1 MTHKPLASYYG
12 RRDIAR
18 MRVATPLAALALVL
32 CGCQSPDSAW
42 QQAYNEKR
50 ALALQNGQE
59 PARPPV
65 EMAPRPQQARSEPQ
79 MASGGPVYVPVPVVI
94 DTTPTAPPQPAAIQP
109 IIVTGAGGG
118 TTIATQVGG
127 STIVSQMGAG
137 RSGTTMATQVGDT
150 TVVSRFGGAGSGTT
164 MATQVGDTTVV
175 SQFGGNS
182 GIFRPPPVPIYTG
195 NPTPTVYTMPA
206 WQP

>member
-1 MTHKPLASYYG
+1 
-12 RRDIAR
+12 
-18 MRVATPLAALALVL
+18 MRPAAALVALALAL
-32 CGCQSPDSAW
+32 CGCQSPDAAW

-59 PARPPV
+59 PARQPV
-65 EMAPRPQQARSEPQ
+65 QMAPRPQQARSEPQ
-79 MASGGPVYVPVPVVI
+79 MVSGGVYVPVPVVI
-94 DTTPTAPPQPAAIQP
+94 DTTPAAPPQPAAIQP

-127 STIVSQMGAG
+127 STIVSQVGGG
-137 RSGTTMATQVGDT
+137 RSGWTTATQVGDT

-164 MATQVGDTTVV
+164 MATKVGDTTVV

-182 GIFRPPPVPIYTG
+182 GIYRPPPVPIYTG
-195 NPTPTVYTMPA
+195 NQTPTVYTMPA

>member
-1 MTHKPLASYYG
+1 MKFLLLITLA
-12 RRDIAR
+12 
-18 MRVATPLAALALVL
+18 L
-32 CGCQSPDSAW
+32 CGCQSPDAAW

-59 PARPPV
+59 PARQPV
-65 EMAPRPQQARSEPQ
+65 QMAPRPQMARSEPQ

-94 DTTPTAPPQPAAIQP
+94 DTAPTAPPQPAAIQP

-137 RSGTTMATQVGDT
+137 RSGTTMATQVGYT
-150 TVVSRFGGAGSGTT
+150 TVISRFGGAGSGTT
-164 MATQVGDTTVV
+164 MATKVGDTTVV

-182 GIFRPPPVPIYTG
+182 GIYRPPPVPIYTG
-195 NPTPTVYTMPA
+195 NPTPTVYTMPI
-206 WQP
+206 QQ

>member
-12 RRDIAR
+12 RRNIIR
-18 MRVATPLAALALVL
+18 MRVAIPLAALALAP
-32 CGCQSPDSAW
+32 CGCQSPDAAW

-59 PARPPV
+59 PARQPV
-65 EMAPRPQQARSEPQ
+65 YMAPRPQMARSEPQ
-79 MASGGPVYVPVPVVI
+79 MASGSPVYVPVPVVI
-94 DTTPTAPPQPAAIQP
+94 DSTPIAPPQPAAIQP

-127 STIVSQMGAG
+127 STIVSQMGGG

-164 MATQVGDTTVV
+164 MATKVGDTTIV

-182 GIFRPPPVPIYTG
+182 GLYLPPAPPIYTG
-195 NPTPTVYTMPA
+195 HPTPTVYTMPVS
-206 WQP
+206 QP

>member
-1 MTHKPLASYYG
+1 MKFLLLITLA
-12 RRDIAR
+12 
-18 MRVATPLAALALVL
+18 L
-32 CGCQSPDSAW
+32 CGCQSPDAAW

-59 PARPPV
+59 PARQPV
-65 EMAPRPQQARSEPQ
+65 QMAPRPQMARSEPQ

-94 DTTPTAPPQPAAIQP
+94 DGTPTAPPQPAAIQP

-127 STIVSQMGAG
+127 TTVVSEVGGG
-137 RSGTTMATQVGDT
+137 RSGWTTATQVGDT

-175 SQFGGNS
+175 SQIGGNR
-182 GIFRPPPVPIYTG
+182 GLYLPPAPPIYTG
-195 NPTPTVYTMPA
+195 NPTPTVYTMPV

>member
-1 MTHKPLASYYG
+1 MTQTPIDNRRRMAQISPMRTLPL
-12 RRDIAR
+12 
-18 MRVATPLAALALVL
+18 VVLAALALT
-32 CGCQSPDSAW
+32 GCMSRDSAW
-42 QQAYNEKR
+42 EKAYNEKR

-59 PARPPV
+59 PARQPV
-65 EMAPRPQQARSEPQ
+65 YMAPKPQMARSEPQ
-79 MASGGPVYVPVPVVI
+79 MVSGGPVYVPVPVVI
-94 DTTPTAPPQPAAIQP
+94 DTAPTAPPQPAAVQP

-150 TVVSRFGGAGSGTT
+150 TVISRFGGAGSGTT
-164 MATQVGDTTVV
+164 MATKVGDTTVV
-175 SQFGGNS
+175 SQFGGN
-182 GIFRPPPVPIYTG
+182 GGLYLRPAPPIYTG
-195 NPTPTVYTMPA
+195 NQTPTVYTMPV

>member
-1 MTHKPLASYYG
+1 MTHKPLADHYG
-12 RRDIAR
+12 RRKIIR
-18 MRVATPLAALALVL
+18 MKAAAALVALAFAL
-32 CGCQSPDSAW
+32 CGCQSPDAAW
-42 QQAYNEKR
+42 QKAYNEKR
-50 ALALQNGQE
+50 TTALQSGQE
-59 PARPPV
+59 PARRPV
-65 EMAPRPQQARSEPQ
+65 PMAPKPQFARNEPQ
-79 MASGGPVYVPVPVVI
+79 VMAGGPVFVPVPVVM
-94 DTTPTAPPQPAAIQP
+94 DTTPAAPPQPAAIQP

-127 STIVSQMGAG
+127 STIVSQVGGG
-137 RSGTTMATQVGDT
+137 RSGWTTATQVGGT

-182 GIFRPPPVPIYTG
+182 GIYTPPPVPIYTG
-195 NPTPTVYTMPA
+195 NPTPTVYSMPV

>member
-1 MTHKPLASYYG
+1 MKLLLL
-12 RRDIAR
+12 I
-18 MRVATPLAALALVL
+18 ALAL
-32 CGCQSPDSAW
+32 CGCQTRDQAW

-59 PARPPV
+59 PARQPV
-65 EMAPRPQQARSEPQ
+65 EMAPKPQMARSEPQ
-79 MASGGPVYVPVPVVI
+79 MVSGGPVYVPVPVVI
-94 DTTPTAPPQPAAIQP
+94 DSTPTAPPQPAAIQP

-182 GIFRPPPVPIYTG
+182 GIYRPPPVPIYTG
-195 NPTPTVYTMPA
+195 NPTPTVYTMPIQ
-206 WQP
+206 QP

>member
-18 MRVATPLAALALVL
+18 MRVATPLSALALVL

-42 QQAYNEKR
+42 QQAHNEKR

-65 EMAPRPQQARSEPQ
+65 HMAPRPQQARSEPQ
-79 MASGGPVYVPVPVVI
+79 MVSGGPVYVPVPVVI
-94 DTTPTAPPQPAAIQP
+94 DTTPTAPPQPAAVQP
-109 IIVTGAGGG
+109 IIVTGAGSG

-137 RSGTTMATQVGDT
+137 RSGTTMATQVGET

-175 SQFGGNS
+175 SQFGGNN
-182 GIFRPPPVPIYTG
+182 GIYTPPPIPINTG
-195 NPTPTVYTMPA
+195 NQIPTVYTMPVQ
-206 WQP
+206 QP

>member
-1 MTHKPLASYYG
+1 MKLLLL
-12 RRDIAR
+12 I
-18 MRVATPLAALALVL
+18 ALAL
-32 CGCQSPDSAW
+32 CGCQSREAAW

-59 PARPPV
+59 PARQPV

-79 MASGGPVYVPVPVVI
+79 MVSGGPVYVPVPVMI
-94 DTTPTAPPQPAAIQP
+94 DTTPTAPPQPAAVQP

-164 MATQVGDTTVV
+164 MATKVGDTTVV
-175 SQFGGNS
+175 SQFGGN
-182 GIFRPPPVPIYTG
+182 GGLYLPPAPPIYTG
-195 NPTPTVYTMPA
+195 NPTPTVYTMPV